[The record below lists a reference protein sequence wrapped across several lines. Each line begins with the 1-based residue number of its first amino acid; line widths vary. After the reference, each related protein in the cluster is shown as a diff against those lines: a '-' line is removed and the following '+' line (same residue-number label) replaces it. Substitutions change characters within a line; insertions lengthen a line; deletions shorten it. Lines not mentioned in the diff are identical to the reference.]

1 MPSHKTTQETNR
13 LPKYKL
19 RDQVGETFLDQ
30 LLHSRGIVNEPEK
43 VAFLSPDYDLH
54 THDPFLLKDMK
65 KVVDR
70 IIEAVEKKEKI
81 LIYSDFDADGIPGGV
96 VFHDFFKKISYENFE
111 NFIPDR
117 HIDGFGVHAHLLRKK
132 YEESVANSNPI
143 KLVVTI
149 DCGITD
155 VQAGVCAKE
164 LGFDLVI
171 TDHHTPA
178 EVLPDVFA
186 IINPK
191 QPGCEYP
198 EKMLCGAGVIF
209 KVVQALCTV
218 EKFGITKGWEKWLL
232 DIVGLATLS
241 DMVPLLGENRVFA
254 YFGITVMRKTK
265 RLGLIRLFKTLR
277 MDMQYLSEED
287 ITFMVTPRINAA
299 SRMADPMDA
308 FRLLSTTDETQADEV
323 VKHLNTVNDNRKVMV
338 AHLVKSI
345 KKEIEKRDFDDKP
358 IIVLGNPDWKH
369 PLLGL
374 AATHVVREYGKPT
387 YLWGRVDE
395 EGSTV
400 IKGSC
405 RAPDGMDA
413 VSIMRAVPEGYF
425 MNVGGHAAAGGFS
438 ISEKDIHRFEEVLL
452 KADESL
458 KTLIKVIDESVGA
471 LNDVAGEVSIGD
483 ISVNASVN
491 ASGEIMIDKV
501 LNTNEVG
508 SRLWSQIEKVAPY
521 GEANQKPLFMFKSV
535 TVLDV
540 KLFGKAKEHLEIT
553 IVHKSEN
560 LKATKENRNPIDTFN
575 FQSDKPV
582 KAIQFFSAGNED
594 LMAKIKQGEEL
605 SLVAHMEKSM
615 FKRYPE
621 YRLRIVDIL

>member
-1 MPSHKTTQETNR
+1 MPS
-13 LPKYKL
+13 YKL
-19 RDQVGETFLDQ
+19 REQIGETFLDQ
-30 LLHSRGIVNEPEK
+30 LLHSRGIVNESEK
-43 VAFLSPDYDLH
+43 IAFLSPDYDLH
-54 THDPFLLKDMK
+54 THDPFLLKDMQ

-70 IIEAVEKKEKI
+70 IVEAVEKKEKI

-96 VFHDFFKKISYENFE
+96 VFHDFFKKISYDNFE

-117 HIDGFGVHAHLLRKK
+117 HIDGFGVHAHLLKKK
-132 YEESVANSNPI
+132 YDESVAAGNPI

-218 EKFGITKGWEKWLL
+218 EKFAITKGWEKWLL

-254 YFGITVMRKTK
+254 YFGMTVMRKTK

-308 FRLLSTTDETQADEV
+308 FILLSTTDETQADEV

-387 YLWGRVDE
+387 YLWGRVEE

-438 ISEKDIHRFEEVLL
+438 ISEKDIHRFEEVLI
-452 KADESL
+452 KADEDL
-458 KTLIKVIDESVGA
+458 KA
-471 LNDVAGEVSIGD
+471 VAERASQVD
-483 ISVNASVN
+483 VNASDSDETGAQVG
-491 ASGEIMIDKV
+491 GELMVDKV

-508 SRLWSQIEKVAPY
+508 SRLWNQIEKVAPY
-521 GEANQKPLFMFKSV
+521 GEANQKPLFMLKSV

-540 KLFGKAKEHLEIT
+540 KLFGKTKEHLEIT
-553 IVHKSEN
+553 IVNRSEN
-560 LKATKENRNPIDTFN
+560 LRATREKRDPIDTFN
-575 FQSDKPV
+575 LQSDKPV
-582 KAIQFFSAGNED
+582 KAIQFFSAGNEE

>member
-1 MPSHKTTQETNR
+1 MPS
-13 LPKYKL
+13 YKL
-19 RDQVGETFLDQ
+19 REQVGETFLDQ
-30 LLHSRGIVNEPEK
+30 LLYSRGIVNESEK
-43 VAFLSPDYDLH
+43 IAFLSPDYDLH
-54 THDPFLLKDMK
+54 THDPFMLKDMQ

-70 IIEAVEKKEKI
+70 IVEAVENKEKI

-117 HIDGFGVHAHLLRKK
+117 HIDGFGVHAHLLKKK
-132 YEESVANSNPI
+132 YDESVANGSPI

-155 VQAGVCAKE
+155 VAAGVCAKE

-178 EVLPDVFA
+178 DVLPDVFA

-218 EKFGITKGWEKWLL
+218 EKFAITKGWEKWLL

-254 YFGITVMRKTK
+254 YFGMTVMRKTK

-308 FRLLSTTDETQADEV
+308 FILLSTTDEAQADEV
-323 VKHLNTVNDNRKVMV
+323 VKHLNTVNDNRKVIV

-345 KKEIEKRDFDDKP
+345 KKEIEKRALQDKP

-387 YLWGRVDE
+387 YLWGRVEE

-438 ISEKDIHRFEEVLL
+438 ISEKDIHRFEEVLI
-452 KADESL
+452 KADEYL
-458 KTLIKVIDESVGA
+458 KAVVKSASQANSNGVDSDETGAQVG
-471 LNDVAGEVSIGD
+471 GELMV
-483 ISVNASVN
+483 
-491 ASGEIMIDKV
+491 DKV

-508 SRLWSQIEKVAPY
+508 SRLWNQIEKVAPY
-521 GEANQKPLFMFKSV
+521 GEANQKPLFMLKSV

-540 KLFGKAKEHLEIT
+540 KLFGKTKEHLEIT
-553 IVHKSEN
+553 IVNKSEN
-560 LKATKENRNPIDTFN
+560 IKATRENRDPIDAFS

-582 KAIQFFSAGNED
+582 KAIQFFSAGNEE